1 MTIST
6 RRKIRRIATFTA
18 AALVAVAMAHVAAE
32 WYSREAPNYS
42 RIEDGLWLGGYV
54 DQPPTGC
61 SAVLNLCEAED
72 SYRTEAHD
80 WSPIRDAEPAPSL
93 DWLGE
98 RVRFIETQRAA
109 SRGVYV
115 HCMAGVSRSG
125 MVMTAYLMRRE
136 GWSRDRAIE
145 FLRAKRPSTRPNP
158 AFMELLLE
166 WEKAG

>member
-1 MTIST
+1 MAMPRHF
-6 RRKIRRIATFTA
+6 RRLAIFAMV
-18 AALVAVAMAHVAAE
+18 ALVAVAMARLASE
-32 WYSREAPNYS
+32 WYSHEPPNYS
-42 RIEDGLWLGGYV
+42 RIDDGLWLGGFV
-54 DQPPTGC
+54 DEPPPGC

-72 SYRTEAHD
+72 SYRAEAHD

-93 DWLGE
+93 DWLSE

-109 SRGVYV
+109 GRGVYV

-125 MVMTAYLMRRE
+125 MVVTAYLMRRE
-136 GWSRDRAIE
+136 GWTRDRAIG
-145 FLRAKRPSTRPNP
+145 FLRTRRPSVRPNP